1 MNSLFRK
8 IKNYVIFSPT
18 AQEND
23 FKLKKKSND
32 IEYDVRDEKTET
44 TANDTVSKSYEEN
57 ISYVRNRFNVP
68 INNDIVIREL
78 VLKEGRKAF
87 IVFIDG
93 MVSTDMVD
101 LAIIKTL
108 LEIPYFSDDKIYS
121 YETEIID
128 RFIAHSQAITTN
140 SMDTIFEEVNFGGCA
155 VFVDGF
161 SKGFSLD
168 VREWICILLRKFLM
182 FLLMLFQTVT
192 VKHNLLYFK
201 IMLLFFFIQAL
212 YLLQFDFG

>member
-8 IKNYVIFSPT
+8 IKDYVIFSPT

-23 FKLKKKSND
+23 FKLKNKSND

-108 LEIPYFSDDKIYS
+108 LEIPYFSDDKI
-121 YETEIID
+121 D
-128 RFIAHSQAITTN
+128 RKS
-140 SMDTIFEEVNFGGCA
+140 V
-155 VFVDGF
+155 V
-161 SKGFSLD
+161 
-168 VREWICILLRKFLM
+168 
-182 FLLMLFQTVT
+182 
-192 VKHNLLYFK
+192 
-201 IMLLFFFIQAL
+201 
-212 YLLQFDFG
+212 

>member
-8 IKNYVIFSPT
+8 IKDYVIFSPT

-23 FKLKKKSND
+23 FKLKNKSND
-32 IEYDVRDEKTET
+32 IEYDVRNEKTET

-57 ISYVRNRFNVP
+57 LSYVRNRFNVP

-108 LEIPYFSDDKIYS
+108 LEIP
-121 YETEIID
+121 
-128 RFIAHSQAITTN
+128 
-140 SMDTIFEEVNFGGCA
+140 IFQMT
-155 VFVDGF
+155 
-161 SKGFSLD
+161 
-168 VREWICILLRKFLM
+168 RY
-182 FLLMLFQTVT
+182 TVM
-192 VKHNLLYFK
+192 KLK
-201 IMLLFFFIQAL
+201 
-212 YLLQFDFG
+212 

>member
-8 IKNYVIFSPT
+8 IKDYVIFSPT

-23 FKLKKKSND
+23 FKLKNKSND

-108 LEIPYFSDDKIYS
+108 LEIP
-121 YETEIID
+121 T
-128 RFIAHSQAITTN
+128 
-140 SMDTIFEEVNFGGCA
+140 
-155 VFVDGF
+155 
-161 SKGFSLD
+161 
-168 VREWICILLRKFLM
+168 
-182 FLLMLFQTVT
+182 FQMTRYTVM
-192 VKHNLLYFK
+192 KLK
-201 IMLLFFFIQAL
+201 
-212 YLLQFDFG
+212 

>member
-23 FKLKKKSND
+23 FKLKNKSND
-32 IEYDVRDEKTET
+32 IEYDVRNEKTET
-44 TANDTVSKSYEEN
+44 TAKDTVSKSYEEN

-161 SKGFSLD
+161 SKGFSLL
-168 VREWICILLRKFLM
+168 IIFLTRAVL
-182 FLLMLFQTVT
+182 FLSISA
-192 VKHNLLYFK
+192 N
-201 IMLLFFFIQAL
+201 ASC
-212 YLLQFDFG
+212 GP

>member
-1 MNSLFRK
+1 M
-8 IKNYVIFSPT
+8 
-18 AQEND
+18 
-23 FKLKKKSND
+23 
-32 IEYDVRDEKTET
+32 RDEKTET

-161 SKGFSLD
+161 FQKVFHLMFVNG
-168 VREWICILLRKFLM
+168 VREVSVNLKMNSLFMDRKRHLQKCLEIILLLSEK
-182 FLLMLFQTVT
+182 
-192 VKHNLLYFK
+192 
-201 IMLLFFFIQAL
+201 
-212 YLLQFDFG
+212 

>member
-8 IKNYVIFSPT
+8 IKDYVIFSPT

-23 FKLKKKSND
+23 FKLKNKSND
-32 IEYDVRDEKTET
+32 IEYDVRNEKTET

-57 ISYVRNRFNVP
+57 LSYVRNRFNVP

-78 VLKEGRKAF
+78 VLKERRKAF

-108 LEIPYFSDDKIYS
+108 LEIP
-121 YETEIID
+121 T
-128 RFIAHSQAITTN
+128 
-140 SMDTIFEEVNFGGCA
+140 
-155 VFVDGF
+155 
-161 SKGFSLD
+161 
-168 VREWICILLRKFLM
+168 
-182 FLLMLFQTVT
+182 FQMTRYTVM
-192 VKHNLLYFK
+192 KLK
-201 IMLLFFFIQAL
+201 
-212 YLLQFDFG
+212 

>member
-23 FKLKKKSND
+23 FKLKNKSND

-121 YETEIID
+121 YETD
-128 RFIAHSQAITTN
+128 RQIYCTFAGNNYKQYGYYI
-140 SMDTIFEEVNFGGCA
+140 
-155 VFVDGF
+155 
-161 SKGFSLD
+161 
-168 VREWICILLRKFLM
+168 
-182 FLLMLFQTVT
+182 
-192 VKHNLLYFK
+192 
-201 IMLLFFFIQAL
+201 
-212 YLLQFDFG
+212 

>member
-8 IKNYVIFSPT
+8 IKDYVIFSPT

-23 FKLKKKSND
+23 FKLKNKSND
-32 IEYDVRDEKTET
+32 IEYDVRDEKNET
-44 TANDTVSKSYEEN
+44 TANNTVSKSYEEN

-101 LAIIKTL
+101 LAIIKT
-108 LEIPYFSDDKIYS
+108 
-121 YETEIID
+121 
-128 RFIAHSQAITTN
+128 
-140 SMDTIFEEVNFGGCA
+140 
-155 VFVDGF
+155 
-161 SKGFSLD
+161 
-168 VREWICILLRKFLM
+168 
-182 FLLMLFQTVT
+182 
-192 VKHNLLYFK
+192 
-201 IMLLFFFIQAL
+201 
-212 YLLQFDFG
+212 

>member
-23 FKLKKKSND
+23 FKLKNKSND

-108 LEIPYFSDDKIYS
+108 IEIPYFSDDKIYS
-121 YETEIID
+121 YYI
-128 RFIAHSQAITTN
+128 
-140 SMDTIFEEVNFGGCA
+140 
-155 VFVDGF
+155 
-161 SKGFSLD
+161 
-168 VREWICILLRKFLM
+168 
-182 FLLMLFQTVT
+182 
-192 VKHNLLYFK
+192 
-201 IMLLFFFIQAL
+201 
-212 YLLQFDFG
+212 

>member
-8 IKNYVIFSPT
+8 IKDYVIFSPT

-23 FKLKKKSND
+23 FKLKNKSND

-108 LEIPYFSDDKIYS
+108 LEIPYFSDDKSYGFFPNNRAVKRSCATSGYS
-121 YETEIID
+121 GYKT
-128 RFIAHSQAITTN
+128 S
-140 SMDTIFEEVNFGGCA
+140 G
-155 VFVDGF
+155 
-161 SKGFSLD
+161 
-168 VREWICILLRKFLM
+168 
-182 FLLMLFQTVT
+182 
-192 VKHNLLYFK
+192 
-201 IMLLFFFIQAL
+201 
-212 YLLQFDFG
+212 

>member
-23 FKLKKKSND
+23 FKLKNKSND

-108 LEIPYFSDDKIYS
+108 LEIP
-121 YETEIID
+121 T
-128 RFIAHSQAITTN
+128 
-140 SMDTIFEEVNFGGCA
+140 
-155 VFVDGF
+155 
-161 SKGFSLD
+161 
-168 VREWICILLRKFLM
+168 
-182 FLLMLFQTVT
+182 FQMTRYTVM
-192 VKHNLLYFK
+192 KLK
-201 IMLLFFFIQAL
+201 
-212 YLLQFDFG
+212 

>member
-8 IKNYVIFSPT
+8 IKDYVIFSPT

-23 FKLKKKSND
+23 FKLKNKSND
-32 IEYDVRDEKTET
+32 IEYDVRDEKNET

-57 ISYVRNRFNVP
+57 LSYVRNRFNVP

-108 LEIPYFSDDKIYS
+108 LEIP
-121 YETEIID
+121 
-128 RFIAHSQAITTN
+128 
-140 SMDTIFEEVNFGGCA
+140 IFQMT
-155 VFVDGF
+155 
-161 SKGFSLD
+161 
-168 VREWICILLRKFLM
+168 RY
-182 FLLMLFQTVT
+182 TVM
-192 VKHNLLYFK
+192 KLK
-201 IMLLFFFIQAL
+201 
-212 YLLQFDFG
+212 

>member
-8 IKNYVIFSPT
+8 IKDYVIFSPT

-23 FKLKKKSND
+23 FKLKNKSND

-108 LEIPYFSDDKIYS
+108 LEIPS
-121 YETEIID
+121 
-128 RFIAHSQAITTN
+128 
-140 SMDTIFEEVNFGGCA
+140 
-155 VFVDGF
+155 
-161 SKGFSLD
+161 
-168 VREWICILLRKFLM
+168 
-182 FLLMLFQTVT
+182 FQMTRYTVM
-192 VKHNLLYFK
+192 KLK
-201 IMLLFFFIQAL
+201 
-212 YLLQFDFG
+212 